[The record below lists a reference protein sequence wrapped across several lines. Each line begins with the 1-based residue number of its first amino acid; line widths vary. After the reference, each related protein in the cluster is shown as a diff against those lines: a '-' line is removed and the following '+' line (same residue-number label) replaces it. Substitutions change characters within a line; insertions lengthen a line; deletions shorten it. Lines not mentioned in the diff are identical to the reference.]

1 MSVIVFVQGLRLCVY
16 VCACVCVSLYVCV
29 CVCASLCGYVFLG
42 SKSFACLCR
51 VCRVCMFLCRV
62 SVCAGVD
69 EVSMYI

>member
-1 MSVIVFVQGLRLCVY
+1 M
-16 VCACVCVSLYVCV
+16 CV
-29 CVCASLCGYVFLG
+29 CVCEFVCVYVFLG

-51 VCRVCMFLCRV
+51 VCCVCMFLCRV

>member
-1 MSVIVFVQGLRLCVY
+1 MCEQVSVIVFVQGLRLCVY
-16 VCACVCVSLYVCV
+16 VCVCVCVSLCV
-29 CVCASLCGYVFLG
+29 YVFLG